1 MQTFKLKHIIYILL
15 STVMLFVTG
24 CDLKNRINLD
34 DDDEKEIRIRR
45 YDRLESRYLTTGD
58 FSALQQMS
66 TEYPIE
72 TRTLVEDV
80 LQIGKVTE
88 SDINSR
94 FLQFFQDTLL
104 QELISDSEAKFADM
118 RSLNKEFN
126 RVFTKIRTD
135 FPMVE
140 MPDIYAQIGGLNQS
154 IVVNNKSIGIC
165 IDKYLGSDYHIYK
178 RFYSESQ
185 IKDMKR
191 EFIVPDAVMFYLI
204 SIFPMPDYNDRKQI
218 ERDLYMGKIMWVTN
232 YYTDKK
238 FYNTTYVRMV
248 NNYMHK
254 YKNININTLLEN
266 NDYEEI
272 IKTNRE

>member
-1 MQTFKLKHIIYILL
+1 
-15 STVMLFVTG
+15 MLFVTG